1 MKVYVK
7 KGENESSVIHYIIT
21 MIILSIIILVS
32 SPIVLKEILYFDWS
46 IDIPD
51 YEAFIDFI
59 TMYGMSILWGI
70 TFAFIILFVYFTII
84 FLFVKPPKKFKAKLV
99 SKKTDTYNGRE
110 ITYMKFTIENKKKV
124 STTTPLKYRCF
135 TYDEND
141 LTEGNYYL
149 VKIKEFNW
157 KIREVENLENDIE
170 NKLPVVSLFIPFLMI
185 LFIFGGMLIMASLRM
200 DFCIRNGLPFLDNLP
215 ALVIS
220 SIFVLTDLWIYLGS
234 RNSSLDDK

>member
-7 KGENESSVIHYIIT
+7 KGENNSSVIHYIIT

-32 SPIVLKEILYFDWS
+32 SPIVLKEISYFDLS
-46 IDIPD
+46 TDIPD

-70 TFAFIILFVYFTII
+70 TFAFMYFTII

-110 ITYMKFTIENKKKV
+110 ITYMKFSIENKKNV
-124 STTTPLKYRCF
+124 STTIPLKYRCF

-141 LTEGNYYL
+141 LIVGSYYL

-157 KIREVENLENDIE
+157 KIRKVENLENDIE
-170 NKLPVVSLFIPFLMI
+170 NKLPAVSLFIPFLAI

-200 DFCIRNGLPFLDNLP
+200 DFCIRNGLPFWDNLP

-220 SIFVLTDLWIYLGS
+220 STFVLAALWIYISS
-234 RNSSLDDK
+234 RDSSPYDK